1 MPYVGNGVVIC
12 GHPRRVLSEDP
23 SPGLKVLRGK
33 GGVRLGRH
41 FGGTGRGG
49 RAAASACA
57 PVDAA
62 NACLPC
68 RFRPRAPR
76 LVAMV
81 STTPHLGLP
90 PGDAG
95 RTASARVFRGPKGAP
110 GVGHPSRCISA
121 ADCLRSLLQP
131 RKIEEIK
138 DFLLTARRKDA
149 KCKWAPWTG
158 GGDRGL
164 RDAPRNGRR
173 APGGRFC
180 PRLLSG
186 FGGFSLSPIRQGA
199 WSGVCSLPSLRRV
212 PRGFCAS
219 WCVLGTVNGCE
230 ELTR

>member
-1 MPYVGNGVVIC
+1 MSSLQVP
-12 GHPRRVLSEDP
+12 
-23 SPGLKVLRGK
+23 
-33 GGVRLGRH
+33 
-41 FGGTGRGG
+41 
-49 RAAASACA
+49 AARPA
-57 PVDAA
+57 
-62 NACLPC
+62 PC
-68 RFRPRAPR
+68 RYGEYD
-76 LVAMV
+76 
-81 STTPHLGLP
+81 PHLGLP

-95 RTASARVFRGPKGAP
+95 RTASARVFRGAKGAP
-110 GVGHPSRCISA
+110 GVGHPSRCVSA

-164 RDAPRNGRR
+164 RDAPRNGGR

-212 PRGFCAS
+212 PRGFFAS

-230 ELTR
+230 ELTRWKRPRFWERLKAKAGDGRG

>member
-23 SPGLKVLRGK
+23 SPGLKVLRGE
-33 GGVRLGRH
+33 GGVRWGRH
-41 FGGTGRGG
+41 FGGTGWGG
-49 RAAASACA
+49 RAAASARA

-81 STTPHLGLP
+81 RRPAPRRYGEYDPHLGLS
-90 PGDAG
+90 PGGAG
-95 RTASARVFRGPKGAP
+95 RTVSARVFRGLKGAA
-110 GVGHPSRCISA
+110 GVGHPSRCVSA

-164 RDAPRNGRR
+164 PEAPGMAGGRR
-173 APGGRFC
+173 AAASALVCCRG
-180 PRLLSG
+180 
-186 FGGFSLSPIRQGA
+186 
-199 WSGVCSLPSLRRV
+199 SGVSACLP
-212 PRGFCAS
+212 
-219 WCVLGTVNGCE
+219 
-230 ELTR
+230 